1 MKTPLSPAQLMENSP
16 PYFPV
21 TELKEGMA
29 DISTQERK
37 KLLYSL
43 CEVCN
48 IQLNSAA
55 QVQTHYNGKSHLRRV
70 KQLNSTESEPAM
82 SSGSGGPNPHP
93 TTIKSSS
100 TGSSCHSN
108 TLPALVRTPPLMM
121 QSTLDMKP
129 FMSFLWTDHRLFC
142 SYPVFSLIPPVCPLL
157 SFFPCVYSLSISG
170 PVTRC
175 GTSSAVSIS
184 NAHCSPDSLPKRK

>member
-1 MKTPLSPAQLMENSP
+1 MEVTRDKSLPPPPSKAGFYSCQFLFEEKNTAVPLLSCVFITLLSGSMKTPLSPAQLMENSP

-21 TELKEGMA
+21 TELKDGMA

-100 TGSSCHSN
+100 TGEAVYLFYLN
-108 TLPALVRTPPLMM
+108 LP
-121 QSTLDMKP
+121 
-129 FMSFLWTDHRLFC
+129 H
-142 SYPVFSLIPPVCPLL
+142 
-157 SFFPCVYSLSISG
+157 
-170 PVTRC
+170 
-175 GTSSAVSIS
+175 
-184 NAHCSPDSLPKRK
+184 

>member
-21 TELKEGMA
+21 TELMDGMVNV
-29 DISTQERK
+29 STQERK

-70 KQLNSTESEPAM
+70 KQLNNGESPPA
-82 SSGSGGPNPHP
+82 SSSSVPNLLT
-93 TTIKSSS
+93 TTITSSS
-100 TGSSCHSN
+100 TGE
-108 TLPALVRTPPLMM
+108 AVY
-121 QSTLDMKP
+121 
-129 FMSFLWTDHRLFC
+129 LF
-142 SYPVFSLIPPVCPLL
+142 YL
-157 SFFPCVYSLSISG
+157 
-170 PVTRC
+170 
-175 GTSSAVSIS
+175 
-184 NAHCSPDSLPKRK
+184 N